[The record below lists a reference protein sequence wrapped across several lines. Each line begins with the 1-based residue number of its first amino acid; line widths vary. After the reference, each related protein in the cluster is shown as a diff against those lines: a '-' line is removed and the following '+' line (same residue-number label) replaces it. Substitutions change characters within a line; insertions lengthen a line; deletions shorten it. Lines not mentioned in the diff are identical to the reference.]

1 MQVVPD
7 CKGETL
13 LRFVKKNIEDG
24 SIIHSDSYKSYHSLK
39 KYYIC
44 DTQKFNPSDKSD
56 FLMWIHV
63 MISNIK
69 SNIAGTYHGLD
80 NHYIQN
86 YLDEFCYHFNSIN
99 SDVPVFDELLKRSTT
114 KTYLRN
120 SKLILS
126 I

>member
-1 MQVVPD
+1 
-7 CKGETL
+7 
-13 LRFVKKNIEDG
+13 
-24 SIIHSDSYKSYHSLK
+24 
-39 KYYIC
+39 
-44 DTQKFNPSDKSD
+44 
-56 FLMWIHV
+56 

-80 NHYIQN
+80 NHYHQN
-86 YLDEFCYHFNSIN
+86 YLDEFSYRFNRIN